1 MGGYTS
7 KQVQQW
13 ENTFAMKNTVLPIM
27 EMTEN
32 SKNKRAGDISV
43 QK

>member
-1 MGGYTS
+1 MGKYICN
-7 KQVQQW
+7 
-13 ENTFAMKNTVLPIM
+13 ENSLPIM

-43 QK
+43 HKWNSVN